1 LAEPFALK
9 KNLEC
14 PDFFKKTFLVPFCE
28 LEYFGHVMK
37 NYFIIGAMFLLGTL
51 ACAQAEG
58 DDMANGYEEI
68 VLGGGCFWCVEA
80 VYERLDGIQNAVS
93 GYAGGTVAN
102 PTYRQVTTG
111 STGHAEVVK
120 ITYDPSVISL
130 EEVLDWFWKAHD
142 PTTLNRQGAD
152 IGTQYR
158 SAIYYYND
166 QQKAVVEGSIKKAQ
180 EDFSRPIVTEV
191 KAMGEFYAAEDYHQ
205 DYYANN
211 PNYGYCQV
219 VIEPKLR
226 KLGIDSLY

>member
-1 LAEPFALK
+1 L
-9 KNLEC
+9 
-14 PDFFKKTFLVPFCE
+14 
-28 LEYFGHVMK
+28 
-37 NYFIIGAMFLLGTL
+37 FLLGTL

-58 DDMANGYEEI
+58 EELSSGYEEI

-93 GYAGGTVAN
+93 GYAGGTTAN
-102 PTYRQVTTG
+102 PTYRQVTSG

-120 ITYDPSVISL
+120 ITYDPSIISL
-130 EEVLDWFWKAHD
+130 EKVLEWFWKAHD

-158 SAIYYYND
+158 SAIYYYNED
-166 QQKAVVEGSIKKAQ
+166 QKSVVEASVKNAQ

-191 KAMGEFYAAEDYHQ
+191 KAMGDFYVAEDYHQ